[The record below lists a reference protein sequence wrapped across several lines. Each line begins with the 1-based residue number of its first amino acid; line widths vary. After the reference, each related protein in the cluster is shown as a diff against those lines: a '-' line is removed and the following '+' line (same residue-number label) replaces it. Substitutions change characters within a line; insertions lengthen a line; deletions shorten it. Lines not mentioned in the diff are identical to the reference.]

1 MDDTSPSPSADAGT
15 TPDADGEEV
24 PAGLQMKD
32 PTDTEHPVGEDQA
45 AENDATESPS

>member
-1 MDDTSPSPSADAGT
+1 MDESTSADAET
-15 TPDADGEEV
+15 TTDADSEQV

-45 AENDATESPS
+45 AENEATESPS